1 VSAINIFGLALGISA
16 SVIIFQFVSYELNC
30 DSAHE
35 NGDRVFR
42 LTLQI
47 FDEGTPLNTTAMVN
61 NGYGPEF
68 VLQIPEIIDQIRL
81 HNHTDNYTVTVN
93 PGAITEDKFIES
105 RVYYTDSSFFDFFSF
120 PILKGDGARML
131 TETYSVAISDQIA
144 EKYFGKD
151 WQKMPDLLDRTIIL
165 NSMDDHGLMPFNIT
179 GVFAAES
186 NSHFQPDILLSYST
200 LTKSIDEIYGTGFGL
215 GWFAFYTYF
224 LIHPNSSAGE
234 VKQEIEKWFD
244 KTWSGAAE
252 NGISWEV

>member
-1 VSAINIFGLALGISA
+1 MFRNYLEIAIRNLWRLRVVSAINVFGLALGISA
-16 SVIIFQFVSYELNC
+16 SVIIFQF
-30 DSAHE
+30 
-35 NGDRVFR
+35 
-42 LTLQI
+42 
-47 FDEGTPLNTTAMVN
+47 
-61 NGYGPEF
+61 
-68 VLQIPEIIDQIRL
+68 
-81 HNHTDNYTVTVN
+81 
-93 PGAITEDKFIES
+93 IES
-105 RVYYTDSSFFDFFSF
+105 GVYYTDSSFFDFF

-144 EKYFGKD
+144 EKYFGKE

-224 LIHPNSSAGE
+224 LIHPNSNAGE
-234 VKQEIEKWFD
+234 VRQEIEKWFD
-244 KTWSGAAE
+244 RIWSGAAE
-252 NGISWEV
+252 NRIS